1 MLPVQKMKLRRDSV
15 ELLYVECAYQAQG
28 VLIEGTCFKF
38 ERLKETSV
46 ECARRAPESLLENTE
61 GSSPFETE

>member
-28 VLIEGTCFKF
+28 VLIEGTCFKL
-38 ERLKETSV
+38 ERLQEMSV
-46 ECARRAPESLLENTE
+46 EGSRRAPKSLSEKHRRVESL
-61 GSSPFETE
+61 